1 MSAVLEANRQ
11 SEDQE
16 PKAAPDGGP
25 VADSPLGRL
34 ADWGLREPWHVALL
48 LPVGFDDFRVIAN
61 DAESFED
68 GVEINITAMVRSRP
82 STRFDGS
89 RTPRTMIEAR
99 MHDGTNVTLTWFGDV
114 RNKIGKILPGQA
126 ISASGQLRA
135 FKGRWYLAASAPIE
149 SAWVGRCRP
158 RYPGGKTISPD
169 LVRMRVMTMLR
180 RHLDVAAARIMD
192 NLTDLADEA
201 EVLEA
206 AQSPAGIDTLQRLIV
221 RAHCPMDP
229 TTGEAAIAAMERIA
243 AMITVRNLL
252 EQHQGQQGQPRD
264 PLALDLKGV
273 VKQWP
278 FPPTP
283 SQWQSILKMEEVF
296 SRPKASMMLLS
307 GDVGSGKTLCY
318 MTLAVAVARQ
328 GGAVAIMLPNTVLAE
343 QVYETAKAHFQ
354 DVPAALVT
362 GGTKQVAADDSRILI
377 GTTALLS
384 RQQHRQ
390 YELVISD
397 EQQKLGAEQR
407 RALLKEKT
415 HILDVTATAIPRT
428 LALARFGV
436 IETHHLQQGHAVKA
450 IKTQIWMPEQMRQL
464 YAQVR
469 ETIAMGD
476 RVLVVYPA
484 IDRGARQTA
493 LRNIEDAQAKWE
505 AAFPGL
511 VRILNGRLTET
522 ELSEN
527 LHAIINGEASIGI
540 CTSVIEVGIN
550 IPRLRRVVVVHPE
563 RFGLTT
569 LHQFRGRLARE
580 GGAGSFDMLLT
591 TKPKE
596 KTLQRLQVMER
607 TTDGYEIAREDLRLR
622 GPGELMPSGVRQ
634 SGGAMSILF
643 QREIDTTNLEGAEPI
658 VTRWLQRTG
667 VDL

>member
-1 MSAVLEANRQ
+1 
-11 SEDQE
+11 
-16 PKAAPDGGP
+16 
-25 VADSPLGRL
+25 
-34 ADWGLREPWHVALL
+34 
-48 LPVGFDDFRVIAN
+48 
-61 DAESFED
+61 
-68 GVEINITAMVRSRP
+68 
-82 STRFDGS
+82 
-89 RTPRTMIEAR
+89 
-99 MHDGTNVTLTWFGDV
+99 
-114 RNKIGKILPGQA
+114 
-126 ISASGQLRA
+126 
-135 FKGRWYLAASAPIE
+135 
-149 SAWVGRCRP
+149 
-158 RYPGGKTISPD
+158 
-169 LVRMRVMTMLR
+169 
-180 RHLDVAAARIMD
+180 
-192 NLTDLADEA
+192 
-201 EVLEA
+201 
-206 AQSPAGIDTLQRLIV
+206 
-221 RAHCPMDP
+221 
-229 TTGEAAIAAMERIA
+229 
-243 AMITVRNLL
+243 
-252 EQHQGQQGQPRD
+252 
-264 PLALDLKGV
+264 
-273 VKQWP
+273 
-278 FPPTP
+278 
-283 SQWQSILKMEEVF
+283 
-296 SRPKASMMLLS
+296 
-307 GDVGSGKTLCY
+307 
-318 MTLAVAVARQ
+318 
-328 GGAVAIMLPNTVLAE
+328 
-343 QVYETAKAHFQ
+343 
-354 DVPAALVT
+354 
-362 GGTKQVAADDSRILI
+362 
-377 GTTALLS
+377 
-384 RQQHRQ
+384 
-390 YELVISD
+390 
-397 EQQKLGAEQR
+397 
-407 RALLKEKT
+407 
-415 HILDVTATAIPRT
+415 
-428 LALARFGV
+428 
-436 IETHHLQQGHAVKA
+436 
-450 IKTQIWMPEQMRQL
+450 MRQL

>member
-1 MSAVLEANRQ
+1 MSGVLEANRV
-11 SEDQE
+11 SEDQDVG
-16 PKAAPDGGP
+16 AVPDGPATGN
-25 VADSPLGRL
+25 PLGRL
-34 ADWGLREPWHVALL
+34 MDWGLREPWHVALL
-48 LPVGFDDFRVIAN
+48 LPVGFDDFRGVAT
-61 DAESFED
+61 DAECFED
-68 GVEINITAMVRSRP
+68 GAELNITATVRSRP
-82 STRFDGS
+82 STRFDSG
-89 RTPRTMIEAR
+89 RTPRTQIDAR
-99 MHDGTNVTLTWFGDV
+99 MHDGTDVTLSWFGDV
-114 RNKIGKILPGQA
+114 RDKIGRVVPGQA
-126 ISASGQLRA
+126 ISVSGQLRA

-149 SAWVGRCRP
+149 SAWIGRCRP
-158 RYPGGKTISPD
+158 RYPGSKTINPD

-180 RHLDVAAARIMD
+180 RNLDVAAARI
-192 NLTDLADEA
+192 LEPLADLASEA

-206 AQSPAGIDTLQRLIV
+206 ARVPAGIDSLQRLIV

-229 TTGEAAIAAMERIA
+229 GTGEQAIAALERIA

-252 EQHQGQQGQPRD
+252 EQHRGQNGQPRD
-264 PLALDLKGV
+264 PMALDLKGV

-296 SRPKASMMLLS
+296 SRPKAGMMLLS
-307 GDVGSGKTLCY
+307 GDVGSGKTICY
-318 MTLAVAVARQ
+318 LTLAVAVAKQ
-328 GGAVAIMLPNTVLAE
+328 GGTVAVMLPNTVLAG
-343 QVYETAKAHFQ
+343 QVYETATAHFR
-354 DVPAALVT
+354 DVVMALVT
-362 GGTKQVAADDSRILI
+362 GGAKQAVAEDTRILI

-384 RQQHRQ
+384 RQGHRR
-390 YELVISD
+390 YDLVITD
-397 EQQKLGAEQR
+397 EQQKLGADQR
-407 RALLKEKT
+407 RALLREQT

-436 IETHHLQQGHAVKA
+436 IESHHLQQGHAAKA
-450 IKTQIWMPEQMRQL
+450 LTTRVWKPDQMREL

-469 ETIAMGD
+469 ETIASGD

-484 IDRGARQTA
+484 IDRGSRQTA
-493 LRNIEDAQAKWE
+493 LRSIEEARTKWE
-505 AAFPGL
+505 AAFPGR
-511 VRILNGRLTET
+511 VRVLNGRIAED
-522 ELSEN
+522 ELAGN
-527 LHAIINGEASIGI
+527 LRAIINDEASIGI

-591 TKPKE
+591 ATPKE

-622 GPGELMPSGVRQ
+622 GPGELMPSGVKQ

-643 QREIDTTNLEGAEPI
+643 QREINTANLEGAEPI
-658 VTRWLQRTG
+658 VTRWVQRAG
-667 VDL
+667 VSL